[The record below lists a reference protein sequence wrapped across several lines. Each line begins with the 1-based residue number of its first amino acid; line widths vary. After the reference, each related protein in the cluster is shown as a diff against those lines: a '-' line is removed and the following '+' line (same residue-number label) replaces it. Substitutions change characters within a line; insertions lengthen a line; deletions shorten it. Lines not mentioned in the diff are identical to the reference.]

1 MKINLMRMR
10 KRITQKVIK
19 KTKEIIKKINL
30 TKKTKKRIAGIT
42 QRNHNPKEILDNFP
56 KSKLRAY

>member
-1 MKINLMRMR
+1 MK

-19 KTKEIIKKINL
+19 KTKEIIKNKFDKENE
-30 TKKTKKRIAGIT
+30 KEDSRDNK
-42 QRNHNPKEILDNFP
+42 RNHNPKEILDNFP